1 MTDRCPV
8 CGRPAAFT
16 VASAREQDATLARL
30 YRHRHQGRTWLHRI
44 RFSWR
49 QFAAVRPAEV
59 QV

>member
-1 MTDRCPV
+1 MSDRCPV

-16 VASAREQDATLARL
+16 VASAREQGATLSRL
-30 YRHRHQGRTWLHRI
+30 YRHRSRGRTYLHRI

-49 QFAAVRPAEV
+49 QFAAVQPMEV